1 MREPVSPALFDQFAR
16 GWRGYVL
23 IALIA
28 LVSGLFGAARLPVMD
43 RDEARFAQATRQ
55 MLETGDFIRIRN
67 QEDERNKKPIG
78 IHWLQAASV
87 QAFEPLTGRLNAIWP
102 YRLPSALGAMLAALA
117 CLWGGRALLKP
128 REAFLGAAL
137 FSAGV
142 LLGFEGMTAKT
153 DAVLVGFT
161 TLAMAALA
169 RLWTAGAS
177 PARAVHAGEGAGGPY
192 RPRLLALLF
201 WFAIGYGVLIKGPVT
216 PMVSALTLIAL
227 AVWERRWAWMKP
239 LAWWPG
245 PLLAVAI
252 VLPWMLAINEA
263 TDGRFFA
270 EAIGEDLA
278 PKVAGGAEGHFALP
292 GYHLLLFAF
301 LFFPASYALPM
312 GARLGWRAIK
322 AKRDSADY
330 SGLRFLLAWA
340 LPTFLVFELLPTKL
354 AHYTLPTFPALALIC
369 AAGLFAASRER
380 WKITHIVGIVLFVL
394 TGAAIAGL
402 SAAGATFMPGDA
414 DAAIRRAVSAGLVSG
429 GVLLAATTAL
439 VMLHRPA
446 LRVGAAVLC
455 ALILSYSLRQHV
467 LPEARTLH
475 ISSEAV
481 GALTR
486 ARLLPRGEHGFWVV
500 GYRETSFV
508 FMTRTDIR
516 LAEPQ
521 EAGAQ
526 AQLGDTLMIEGRAL
540 PATEGALGGRGYIF
554 ARVPEE
560 PVRGLNIGN
569 GDDVS
574 LFIGTVAERPP
585 NPPPSSGELVGDL
598 PPDPAPPTRRPR
610 RDRR

>member
-1 MREPVSPALFDQFAR
+1 M
-16 GWRGYVL
+16 L

-28 LVSGLFGAARLPVMD
+28 LISGLFGAARMPVMD

-55 MLETGDFIRIRN
+55 MIETGDYVRIRN

-78 IHWLQAASV
+78 IHWLQVASV
-87 QAFEPLTGRLNAIWP
+87 QAFEPLTGKLNAIWP

-117 CLWGGRALLKP
+117 CLWGGSALMRP

-169 RLWTAGAS
+169 RLYAGS
-177 PARAVHAGEGAGGPY
+177 S
-192 RPRLLALLF
+192 RPRAIALLF
-201 WFAIGYGVLIKGPVT
+201 WLAMGCGVLIKGPVT
-216 PMVSALTLIAL
+216 PMVAGLTLIGL
-227 AVWERRWAWMKP
+227 AAWERRWDWMKP

-245 PLLAVAI
+245 PLLAAAI
-252 VLPWMLAINEA
+252 VAPWMIAINEA
-263 TDGRFFA
+263 TQGRFFA

-278 PKVAGGAEGHFALP
+278 PKMSGGAEGHFALP
-292 GYHLLLFAF
+292 GYHLALFVF

-312 GARLGWRAIK
+312 GVRLGWRTLRAK
-322 AKRDSADY
+322 ANDAAFA
-330 SGLRFLLAWA
+330 GLRFLLAWA

-354 AHYTLPTFPALALIC
+354 AHYTLPTFPALALLC
-369 AAGLFAASRER
+369 GAGLFAASRER
-380 WKITHIVGIVLFVL
+380 WRITHIIGVVLFVL

-402 SAAGATFMPGDA
+402 CAAGATFMPGDA
-414 DAAIRRAVSAGLVSG
+414 DAAVRRAISTGLVG
-429 GVLLAATTAL
+429 AGVIVAAVAALLIL
-439 VMLHRPA
+439 RRPA
-446 LRVGAAVLC
+446 LRVGAVVLC
-455 ALILSYSLRQHV
+455 ALTLSYALRQHV

-475 ISSEAV
+475 VSSEAV

-486 ARLLPRGEHGFWVV
+486 ARLLPRGEHDFWVV

-508 FMTRTDIR
+508 FMTRTDIK

-521 EAGAQ
+521 EAGRQ
-526 AQLGDTLMIEGRAL
+526 AEIGDTLMIEGRAL
-540 PATEGALGGRGYIF
+540 PETEGALGGRGLIF

-610 RDRR
+610 RERR

>member
-28 LVSGLFGAARLPVMD
+28 LVSGLFGAARMPVMD

-55 MLETGDFIRIRN
+55 MLETDDYIRIRN
-67 QEDERNKKPIG
+67 QADERNKKPIG

-87 QAFEPLTGRLNAIWP
+87 QAFEPLTGKLNTIWP

-169 RLWTAGAS
+169 RLYAGSA
-177 PARAVHAGEGAGGPY
+177 
-192 RPRLLALLF
+192 RPRLLSLLF
-201 WFAIGYGVLIKGPVT
+201 WFAIGCGVLIKGPVT
-216 PMVSALTLIAL
+216 PMVAVLTLIAL

-239 LAWWPG
+239 LLWWPG
-245 PLLAVAI
+245 PILAIAI
-252 VLPWMLAINEA
+252 VAPWMIAINEA

-278 PKVAGGAEGHFALP
+278 PKMSGGSEGHFALP

-312 GARLGWRAIK
+312 GARLGYRAVK
-322 AKRDSADY
+322 AKRDDTDF

-340 LPTFLVFELLPTKL
+340 VPTFLVFELLPTKL
-354 AHYTLPTFPALALIC
+354 AHYTLPTFPALALLC
-369 AAGLFAASRER
+369 GAGLFAAMRER

-394 TGAAIAGL
+394 TGAAIVTL
-402 SAAGATFMPGDA
+402 NAAGATFMPGDA

-429 GVLLAATTAL
+429 GVLLAATIGL
-439 VMLHRPA
+439 VLLRRPA
-446 LRVGAAVLC
+446 LRTGAVVLC
-455 ALILSYSLRQHV
+455 ALILSYSLRQHI
-467 LPEARTLH
+467 LPEARTLQV
-475 ISSEAV
+475 SSEAV

-486 ARLLPRGEHGFWVV
+486 ARLLPRGEPAFWVV

-508 FMTRTDIR
+508 FMTRTDIK

-521 EAGAQ
+521 EAGAG
-526 AQLGDTLMIEGRAL
+526 AELGDTLMIEGRAL

-554 ARVPEE
+554 VRASQE

-569 GDDVS
+569 GDNVA
-574 LFIGTVAERPP
+574 LFIGTVAARPED
-585 NPPPSSGELVGDL
+585 PPPSSGELAGDL